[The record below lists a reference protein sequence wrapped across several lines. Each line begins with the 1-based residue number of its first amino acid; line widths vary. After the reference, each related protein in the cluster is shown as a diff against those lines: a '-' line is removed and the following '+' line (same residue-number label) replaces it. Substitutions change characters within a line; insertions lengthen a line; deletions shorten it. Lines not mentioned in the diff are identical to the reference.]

1 MEKGLVMKLFKY
13 GLLFGLLFTKCLGMD
28 YFFDKSTEVVEAFQ
42 NPNPDVAKIL
52 IQLKKEH
59 AEKTLRPETFW
70 SLMAKST
77 GMGSCFLGE
86 FIASS
91 YEKDVC
97 LVFEYLIKFGQ
108 EDKNKFYE
116 CIIGCIGIDGI
127 TPLNELI
134 RYIPSEYSEIYK
146 LFLKTLSLIKKLDPM
161 QKTDVLNQ
169 KDMYGTDPISTAQ
182 REKKFYIANAI
193 SSILFG
199 DTGAAQWAYEC
210 GFDGTHIQ
218 RTKSQP

>member
-59 AEKTLRPETFW
+59 AEKTLSPETFW
-70 SLMAKST
+70 ALMATST

-134 RYIPSEYSEIYK
+134 RYIPSEKSYIFQ
-146 LFLKTLSLIKKLDPM
+146 LFIKILNLIKTLDIM

-169 KDMYGTDPISTAQ
+169 KDMYGTSPIETAQ
-182 REKKFYIANAI
+182 LEKKSYVANTI
-193 SSILFG
+193 TRILLS

>member
-1 MEKGLVMKLFKY
+1 MKLFNY
-13 GLLFGLLFTKCLGMD
+13 SLLVVLLFIKCSGMES
-28 YFFDKSTEVVEAFQ
+28 FFDKSAQTDSFK
-42 NPNPDVAKIL
+42 NPNPYITEIL
-52 IQLKKEH
+52 SQLKKEIAERTLN
-59 AEKTLRPETFW
+59 AEKFW
-70 SLMAKST
+70 TLMAKST

-97 LVFEYLIKFGQ
+97 LVFEYLIQFGQ

-116 CIIGCIGIDGI
+116 CIIGCTGIVGI

-134 RYIPSEYSEIYK
+134 RYIPSETSS
-146 LFLKTLSLIKKLDPM
+146 LFQLFIKILNLIKTLDIM

-169 KDMYGTDPISTAQ
+169 KDMYGSSPIETAQ
-182 REKKFYIANAI
+182 LENKPYITNAI
-193 SSILFG
+193 TLILLS

-210 GFDGTHIQ
+210 GFDDTQIQ
-218 RTKSQP
+218 KTKSQL

>member
-13 GLLFGLLFTKCLGMD
+13 GLLFGLLFTKCFGMD
-28 YFFDKSTEVVEAFQ
+28 HFCDKSTEVVETFQ
-42 NPNPDVAKIL
+42 NPNPDVTKIL

-134 RYIPSEYSEIYK
+134 RYIPSEKSSIFQ
-146 LFLKTLSLIKKLDPM
+146 LFIKILNLIKTLDIM

-169 KDMYGTDPISTAQ
+169 KDMYGTSPIETAQ
-182 REKKFYIANAI
+182 LENKPYVANAI
-193 SSILFG
+193 TRILLS
-199 DTGAAQWAYEC
+199 DAGATQWAYEC